1 MKKMLEQED
10 ILNFWFADC
19 SPEQWFKKDS
29 DFDKMLEARFA
40 GTVERALAGEL
51 DSWDY
56 SDSGCL
62 ALILLLDQFTRNI
75 FRDTARAFAGDE
87 KALELSFRCN
97 ENGYLAKANVHWCHF
112 MLMPMMHSE
121 DIDVQEISL
130 PLFKGLNVQNVY
142 DYAIRHRDIV
152 ARFGRFPHRN
162 SILGRSS
169 TNEELEFLTQ
179 ADSSF

>member
-10 ILNFWFADC
+10 ILNFWFAEC
-19 SPEQWFKKDS
+19 TPEQWFKKDS

-40 GTVERALAGEL
+40 GTVERALAGKL
-51 DSWDY
+51 DSWAD

-75 FRDTARAFAGDE
+75 FRDTPRAFAGDE

-97 ENGYLAKANVHWCHF
+97 ENGCLANADIHWCHF

-121 DIDVQEISL
+121 DIAVQDVSL
-130 PLFKGLNVQNVY
+130 PLFKKLNVQNVY
-142 DYAIRHRDIV
+142 DYAVRHRDTV